1 MIRHP
6 LLRPPPAMAE
16 AFMVSID
23 ALVACISEVDATY
36 TDADANDFKYI
47 SALFNKARGI
57 GGVAKH
63 RLATLSALDACAASA
78 WDRRVVRPI

>member
-6 LLRPPPAMAE
+6 QLQPPPAMAE

-47 SALFNKARGI
+47 SSLFNKARGVAWR
-57 GGVAKH
+57 GVAW
-63 RLATLSALDACAASA
+63 RGVA
-78 WDRRVVRPI
+78 WRG

>member
-6 LLRPPPAMAE
+6 QLQPPPAMAE

-47 SALFNKARGI
+47 SALFNKARGVAWR
-57 GGVAKH
+57 GVAW
-63 RLATLSALDACAASA
+63 RGVA
-78 WDRRVVRPI
+78 WRGVAWRG